1 MLKAKARWKFA
12 DIIKIAMIKM
22 PEELKKHRL
31 KAKMLLQIHDELVF
45 EAPEEEIPTL
55 AELVPKVMDS
65 AMKLAVPLK
74 VEKKVGDTWYDL
86 KKLD

>member
-1 MLKAKARWKFA
+1 MNTPIQGSAA